1 MISLNLESLSIELHL
16 LILSIQKRKIFV
28 HHYLYSPL
36 EESWLKGSINILRM
50 EHNVLITIN
59 HVLKFKYI
67 LRINST
73 GKKIGKGC

>member
-1 MISLNLESLSIELHL
+1 
-16 LILSIQKRKIFV
+16 
-28 HHYLYSPL
+28 
-36 EESWLKGSINILRM
+36 M